1 MTTSTNPAPDS
12 FKRFSLWLGAL
23 FLVVLGA
30 KLWLVQLYGSPL
42 PLWDQWY
49 EAELFF
55 RPWMEGHL
63 TWKDFFA
70 SDNGH
75 RIFCTRLLD
84 MCVIWLNG
92 RWEPLLQMTVN
103 AFIHATF
110 VCGLAFC
117 MWDFLGRKNGW
128 FVCFLLAP
136 FFALPYAGENAIWA
150 INLEYFLDVFSL
162 ATLVGLGFARPG
174 SRWWWLGLAVA
185 IITVRLRISKGTIKR
200 PMVRLSGS
208 IFTIERS
215 TS

>member
-1 MTTSTNPAPDS
+1 MTTSTNPARES
-12 FKRFSLWLGAL
+12 FKCFSLWLAAL

-55 RPWMEGHL
+55 RPWVEGHL
-63 TWKDFFA
+63 TWQAFFA
-70 SDNGH
+70 PDNGH
-75 RIFCTRLLD
+75 RIFFTRLLD
-84 MCVIWLNG
+84 LIVIRLNG

-103 AFIHATF
+103 AFMHTTY

-117 MWDFLGRKNGW
+117 LWDFLGRKNGW

-150 INLEYFLDVFSL
+150 ITLEYFLD
-162 ATLVGLGFARPG
+162 
-174 SRWWWLGLAVA
+174 
-185 IITVRLRISKGTIKR
+185 
-200 PMVRLSGS
+200 
-208 IFTIERS
+208 IFHW
-215 TS
+215 